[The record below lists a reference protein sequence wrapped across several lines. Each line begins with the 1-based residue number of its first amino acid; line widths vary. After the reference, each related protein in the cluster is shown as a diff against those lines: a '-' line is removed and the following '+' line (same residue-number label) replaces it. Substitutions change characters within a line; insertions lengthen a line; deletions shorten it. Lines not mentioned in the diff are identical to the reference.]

1 MDQVVAHIQAYYC
14 LTSLGTQL
22 EIVVSYL
29 HLKLLCVEKGFV
41 IAL

>member
-1 MDQVVAHIQAYYC
+1 MDQVVAHMQTYYC

-29 HLKLLCVEKGFV
+29 HLKLLQVDKGSV
-41 IAL
+41 IVF